1 MIETSDI
8 NLAAM
13 TEHFWDILKTVNDPE
28 IGINMV
34 DLGLIYAV
42 DVTTANDDKY
52 NVNVD
57 MTLTSPTCPL
67 ADSIIDDIKTAI
79 KRSNIASDVTVNIVF
94 DPPWNQDM
102 ITADGK
108 MQLGLI

>member
-1 MIETSDI
+1 MTEQSGI
-8 NLAAM
+8 NLSAM

-28 IGINMV
+28 IGINLV

-42 DVTTANDDKY
+42 DVTATNDDKY

-67 ADSIIDDIKTAI
+67 ADTIIDDIKTAI
-79 KRSNIASDVTVNIVF
+79 KRSNMTSDITVNIVF